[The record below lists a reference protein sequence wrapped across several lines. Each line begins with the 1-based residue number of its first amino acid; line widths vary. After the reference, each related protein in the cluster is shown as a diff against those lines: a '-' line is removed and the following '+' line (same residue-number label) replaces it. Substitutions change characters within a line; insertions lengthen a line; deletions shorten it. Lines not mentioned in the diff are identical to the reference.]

1 MSRRRSDAALE
12 FDAIAIEG
20 GLLPA
25 EWLAKVAAV
34 QAPHQ
39 SAADYGIPK
48 GLNLRD
54 ELGRYWRIAEAH
66 WKDFSASRAAAA
78 DPRALTSRFVCS
90 LLREVFGMTDLV
102 APTAPEII
110 GERSY
115 PLSAIACGGR
125 LPLVITASTLRL
137 EDRDRSFGDVGR
149 QRSAFGL
156 LQEYLNTAN
165 TALWGIA
172 ANGLVLRLVRDNYSL
187 TRPAWIEADVERIF
201 TEDRFADFSLLWML
215 VHASRFG
222 NADQLPQHCTLE
234 AWYAASREQGTRAR
248 EQLRGGVEEAL
259 RALGQGFLA
268 ETGNAAL
275 RERLASGA
283 LTPIGYYQQLLRL
296 VYRLIFLLTIEE
308 RGLLHPLDADPK
320 AVHLYEEGYS
330 LRRLRERARR
340 RRAWDRHADLWQ
352 ALTPV
357 FAGLAVGQPLLALPA
372 LGGLFAIDQ
381 CPDLDSEQLGNR
393 ALLAAVAKLAWMHSD
408 GSLTRI
414 NWRDMGPEELG
425 SIYESLLELVPL
437 IGADARRF
445 DFAKGAETKGNARKT
460 SGSYYT
466 PDPLVQELLNSALE
480 PVIQQRIAG
489 TSDTQAALL
498 SITVCDPACGSGH
511 FLLAAARRLASRL
524 AQLRAQGTPSGDDY
538 RHALRD
544 VITHCIYGVDLN
556 SMALELARMSLWL
569 EAMTPDK
576 SLGFL
581 DHHLQCGDA
590 LLGVLDPAILDH
602 GLPDDAFDALTG
614 DDKKLASEA
623 KKQNKQERESWQRAL
638 STGDLFRAEHLAERT
653 AAVEQLADDDLAA
666 YATKQNAW
674 EAARED
680 AAASRLARLADLYV
694 GAFLLPK
701 TVDQKERL
709 PSSKHLWA
717 VANGEPEPSLAHV
730 EAAARGACAKAKVLH
745 WWVAFPHIAQQ
756 GGFAV
761 LLGNPPWERIKL
773 QEEEFFA
780 ARNPLVTEAINKA
793 ERARRIE
800 WLRHGR
806 LQQTLDGEP
815 LNNQPPS
822 TNEQAQY
829 REFAQAKRTAEAAS
843 RFVHAKG
850 GRYPL
855 TGIGDVDTYA
865 LFAETFTRLRNETGR
880 AGIIVKSGIG
890 TDDTYKGFFQYLT
903 QSKLLV
909 SFIGFDNAKRIFP
922 SVHPDTPF
930 ALVTIG
936 QSENAAVL
944 RHYILVMEELAD
956 TRRQFTLTREEFAL
970 INPNTR
976 TCPIFRS
983 QRDAELTKKLY
994 RQTPVLIREEVKD
1007 ETAKVIEP
1015 EVNPWR
1021 IRFQT
1026 MFHMSN
1032 DSGLFLTRP
1041 EQSTNPTLPLYE
1053 AKMIHQFDHRW
1064 ASYVATAGAL
1074 DNAETADVSDV
1085 QKTDP
1090 AFIARPRYWVEERE
1104 VLARIARVPSSVRRN
1119 WLALRNA
1126 TEPSEKEEARQALWL
1141 ALAGW
1146 IAGELFRRIAGPPS
1160 PDGSYNDGQML
1171 RGSQEA
1177 ERRLN
1182 ADYPACAVTLREAKI
1197 IRKKAI
1203 AEFSKWAQQDVDV
1216 PLSDDELSTLK
1227 SFSAQTP
1234 SETRDGMLHAELDAW
1249 MDRRSPRWL
1258 MGWRDITNATNERT
1272 VIASVIPR
1280 AGVGNNLPLMLF
1292 GARLDARR
1300 AAALLGN
1307 LCSLVLDFVARHK
1320 VGGTHLNYFI
1330 YKQLPVLPPDRYTEV
1345 DLDFI
1350 VPRILELTYTAH
1362 DLAAWAAELGYTG
1375 APFPWNPDRRAQLRA
1390 ELDAYYARLY
1400 GLDEIELRYILD
1412 PADVMGDG
1420 YPSETFRVLRS
1431 NELRQYGEFRESSG
1445 SPLRLAAQ
1453 NGDKVRD
1460 YVHYRTQHLVLN
1472 AFRQHISVARVP
1484 VPVREEP
1491 SPLALE
1497 LSSLPNRAWERP
1509 RQNDHAEVGAMMV
1522 ALLKTMDR
1530 PLSARQVRLAAV
1542 FALTPRLLTPLLDER
1557 QASEWRRLVGDEA
1570 VPLVGNAAGLASSAS
1585 GHWGAAVRFARANGY
1600 FVEDTVAGTW
1610 APGAG
1615 LDAFPTGGWP
1625 DGRAQVVLSF
1635 VQQQAQSLDGVIR
1648 RLPADAEQ
1656 WIHAAA

>member
-1 MSRRRSDAALE
+1 MSRRRNDAAME

-25 EWLAKVAAV
+25 EWLAKVAAL

-66 WKDFSASRAAAA
+66 WKDFSAARATAS
-78 DPRALTSRFVCS
+78 DPRALTSRFVLN
-90 LLREVFGMTDLV
+90 LLREVFGVTDLV
-102 APTAPEII
+102 VATGPEVVK
-110 GERSY
+110 ERSY
-115 PLSAIACGGR
+115 PLSATACGGR
-125 LPLVITASTLRL
+125 LPLVIAASRLRL
-137 EDRDRSFGDVGR
+137 EDRDRSFGDAGR
-149 QRSAFGL
+149 TRSAFGL
-156 LQEYLNTAN
+156 LQDYLNTADA
-165 TALWGIA
+165 ALWGIA
-172 ANGLVLRLVRDNYSL
+172 SNGVVLRLVRDNYSL
-187 TRPAWIEADVERIF
+187 TRPAWIEADLERIF
-201 TEDRFADFSLLWML
+201 TEDRFADFSLLWLL

-222 NADQLPQHCTLE
+222 SGEQLPQHCALE

-268 ETGNAAL
+268 ETANTAL
-275 RERLASGA
+275 RQRLASGA

-308 RGLLHPLDADPK
+308 RGLLHPHDADPQ
-320 AVHLYEEGYS
+320 AVRLYEEGYS

-352 ALTPV
+352 ALKPV

-372 LGGLFAIDQ
+372 LGGLFGTDQ
-381 CPDLDSEQLGNR
+381 CSDLDGAQLGNR

-425 SIYESLLELVPL
+425 SIYESLLELVPI

-489 TSDTQAALL
+489 ASDPQAALL
-498 SITVCDPACGSGH
+498 SVTVCDPACGSGH

-556 SMALELARMSLWL
+556 PMALELARMSLWL

-590 LLGVLDPAILDH
+590 LLGVLNPSILDH

-614 DDKKLASEA
+614 DDKKLAAEA

-666 YATKQNAW
+666 YAAKQNAW
-674 EAARED
+674 QTARGD

-701 TVDQKERL
+701 TADQKESL
-709 PSSKHLWA
+709 PSSRHLWA
-717 VANGEPEPSLAHV
+717 VANNEPESSLARV
-730 EAAARGACAKAKVLH
+730 ETAARAACAQAKVLH

-761 LLGNPPWERIKL
+761 MLGNPPWERIKL

-780 ARNPLVTEAINKA
+780 ARSPLVAEAINKA

-800 WLRHGR
+800 WLRLGR
-806 LQQTLDGEP
+806 LQQMLDGETQNDQ
-815 LNNQPPS
+815 LPS
-822 TNEQAQY
+822 ANEQALH
-829 REFAQAKRTAEAAS
+829 REFEQAKRTAEATS
-843 RFVHAKG
+843 RFVHAQG

-865 LFAETFTRLRNETGR
+865 LFAETFVGLRNAAGR

-890 TDDTYKGFFQYLT
+890 TDDTYKGFFQRVT

-936 QSENAAVL
+936 HTEDAAVL
-944 RHYILVMEELAD
+944 RHYILAMEELAD
-956 TRRQFTLTREEFAL
+956 IRRRFTLTPEEFAL

-976 TCPIFRS
+976 TCPVFRS

-994 RQTPVLIREEVKD
+994 RQAPVLIREEVKN
-1007 ETAKVIEP
+1007 EAGEVIAP
-1015 EVNPWR
+1015 EVNPWG

-1032 DSGLFLTRP
+1032 DSGLFQTRP
-1041 EQSTNPTLPLYE
+1041 EKSAHPTLPLYE

-1064 ASYVATAGAL
+1064 ASYAPSAAGS
-1074 DNAETADVSDV
+1074 DDAETADVSDA
-1085 QKTDP
+1085 QKAELGFTV
-1090 AFIARPRYWVEERE
+1090 RPRYWVQERE
-1104 VLARIARVPSSVRRN
+1104 VLARIARVPASVRKN
-1119 WLALRNA
+1119 WLALHKA
-1126 TEPSEKEEARQALWL
+1126 SVPSEREGARQALWL
-1141 ALAGW
+1141 ALAAW
-1146 IAGELFRRIAGPPS
+1146 IAGELFRRVAGPPS
-1160 PDGSYNDGQML
+1160 ADGSYSDGQKL
-1171 RGSQEA
+1171 RAAQEA

-1182 ADYPACAVTLREAKI
+1182 ADYPACAGALREAKI
-1197 IRKKAI
+1197 TRKKAVS
-1203 AEFSKWAQQDVDV
+1203 EFAKWAQQEADV
-1216 PLSDDELSTLK
+1216 PLSDDELATLK

-1234 SETRDGMLHAELDAW
+1234 GEARDGALHAELDAW

-1292 GARLDARR
+1292 GANLEARK

-1330 YKQLPVLPPDRYTEV
+1330 YKQLPILSPDRYSQV

-1350 VPRILELTYTAH
+1350 VPRVLELTYTAH
-1362 DLAAWAAELGYTG
+1362 DLVHWAADLGHTG
-1375 APFPWNPDRRAQLRA
+1375 APFPWNPDRRAELRA
-1390 ELDAYYARLY
+1390 ELDAHYARLY
-1400 GLDEIELRYILD
+1400 GLDEHELRYILD
-1412 PADVMGDG
+1412 PADVMGED
-1420 YPSETFRVLRS
+1420 YPSETFRVLKQ
-1431 NELRQYGEFRESSG
+1431 NELRAFNE
-1445 SPLRLAAQ
+1445 
-1453 NGDKVRD
+1453 
-1460 YVHYRTQHLVLN
+1460 YRTRTLVLE
-1472 AFRQHISVARVP
+1472 AFKTQSAAAP
-1484 VPVREEP
+1484 VY
-1491 SPLALE
+1491 
-1497 LSSLPNRAWERP
+1497 
-1509 RQNDHAEVGAMMV
+1509 
-1522 ALLKTMDR
+1522 
-1530 PLSARQVRLAAV
+1530 SATQ
-1542 FALTPRLLTPLLDER
+1542 
-1557 QASEWRRLVGDEA
+1557 
-1570 VPLVGNAAGLASSAS
+1570 
-1585 GHWGAAVRFARANGY
+1585 
-1600 FVEDTVAGTW
+1600 
-1610 APGAG
+1610 
-1615 LDAFPTGGWP
+1615 
-1625 DGRAQVVLSF
+1625 
-1635 VQQQAQSLDGVIR
+1635 GVIR
-1648 RLPADAEQ
+1648 SDAEARYAGLVMALIRNASAALERHQLDQALLWLASPSLAKQRLPDD
-1656 WIHAAA
+1656 AAARLEALISGLGAVTQVNMGSRLDDLLRATESAGGIRVQGSRLLAGTAALPTWIFTTPEAVELAKLLDQALRTQMPAADTGVSASEPAIHRA

>member
-1 MSRRRSDAALE
+1 MSRRRNDAALE

-25 EWLAKVAAV
+25 EWLAKIAGL

-66 WKDFSASRAAAA
+66 WKDFSAARAAAS
-78 DPRALTSRFVCS
+78 DHRALTSRFVVN
-90 LLREVFGMTDLV
+90 LLREVFGVTDLV
-102 APTAPEII
+102 LATAPAVI

-115 PLSAIACGGR
+115 PLSAVACGGR
-125 LPLVITASTLRL
+125 LPLVIAACNSRL
-137 EDRDRSFGDVGR
+137 EDRDRAFGDVGR

-156 LQEYLNTAN
+156 LQDYLNTAD

-172 ANGLVLRLVRDNYSL
+172 SNGLVLRLVRDNYSL
-187 TRPAWIEADVERIF
+187 TRPAWIEADLERIF
-201 TEDRFADFSLLWML
+201 TEDRFADFSLLWLLMQ
-215 VHASRFG
+215 ASRFG
-222 NADQLPQHCTLE
+222 NGEQLAQHCALE

-259 RALGQGFLA
+259 LALGQGFLS
-268 ETGNAAL
+268 ETTNNPL
-275 RERLASGA
+275 SQRLANGA

-308 RGLLHPLDADPK
+308 RGLLHPHDSDPQ
-320 AVHLYEEGYS
+320 VVRLYEEGYS

-352 ALTPV
+352 ALKPV
-357 FAGLAVGQPLLALPA
+357 FAGLATGQPLLALPA
-372 LGGLFAIDQ
+372 LGGLFAVDQ
-381 CPDLDSEQLGNR
+381 CPDLDTAQLGNR
-393 ALLAAVAKLAWMHSD
+393 ALLAAVAKLAWMYSD
-408 GSLTRI
+408 SSLTRI

-425 SIYESLLELVPL
+425 SIYESLLELVPT
-437 IGADARRF
+437 ITADARRF
-445 DFAKGAETKGNARKT
+445 TFAKGAETKGNARKT

-480 PVIQQRIAG
+480 PVIQQRISGAA
-489 TSDTQAALL
+489 DPQAALL

-544 VITHCIYGVDLN
+544 VVTHCIYGVDLN
-556 SMALELARMSLWL
+556 PMALELARMSLWL

-602 GLPDDAFDALTG
+602 GLPDDAFEVLTG

-638 STGDLFRAEHLAERT
+638 STGDLFRAEHLADRT

-666 YATKQNAW
+666 YAAKRNAW
-674 EAARED
+674 QAARGD
-680 AAASRLARLADLYV
+680 ATASRLARLADLYV

-701 TVDQKERL
+701 TADHKDGL

-717 VANGEPEPSLAHV
+717 VANDEAEPSLPRA
-730 EAAARGACAKAKVLH
+730 ETAARTVCAQAKVLH
-745 WWVAFPHIAQQ
+745 WWVAFPHIAHQ

-761 LLGNPPWERIKL
+761 MLGNPPWERIKL

-780 ARNPLVTEAINKA
+780 ARSPLVAEAINKA

-800 WLRHGR
+800 WLRQGR

-815 LNNQPPS
+815 QGNQPPS
-822 TNEQAQY
+822 AQEQALH
-829 REFAQAKRTAEAAS
+829 REFEQAKRVAEATS
-843 RFVHAKG
+843 RFVHAEG

-865 LFAETFTRLRNETGR
+865 LFAETFIRLRNESGR

-890 TDDTYKGFFQYLT
+890 TDDTYKGFFQHVT

-930 ALVTIG
+930 ALVTVG
-936 QSENAAVL
+936 QTNNAAVL
-944 RHYILVMEELAD
+944 RHYILAMEELAD
-956 TRRQFTLTREEFAL
+956 PRRQFTLTPEEFAL

-976 TCPIFRS
+976 TCPVFRS

-994 RQTPVLIREEVKD
+994 RQAPVLIREEVKN
-1007 ETAKVIEP
+1007 EAGEVIEP
-1015 EVNPWR
+1015 EVNSWS

-1032 DSGLFLTRP
+1032 DSGLFLTAP
-1041 EQSTNPTLPLYE
+1041 EQSVNSVLPLYE

-1064 ASYVATAGAL
+1064 ATYTDAARS
-1074 DNAETADVSDV
+1074 DDAETVDASDA
-1085 QKTDP
+1085 QKIDP
-1090 AFIARPRYWVEERE
+1090 AFIVRPRYWVEDRE
-1104 VLARIARVPSSVRRN
+1104 VLARIARVPSSVRKH
-1119 WLALRNA
+1119 WLAIHKAEEVAER
-1126 TEPSEKEEARQALWL
+1126 SEARQALWL
-1141 ALAGW
+1141 ALAAW
-1146 IAGELFRRIAGPPS
+1146 IAGELFRRVAGQPQA
-1160 PDGSYNDGQML
+1160 DGSFSDGQKL
-1171 RGSQEA
+1171 RAAPEV
-1177 ERRLN
+1177 ERRLG
-1182 ADYPACAVTLREAKI
+1182 ADYPACAAALRESKI
-1197 IRKKAI
+1197 TRKKAVT
-1203 AEFSKWAQQDVDV
+1203 EFAKWAQQDADV
-1216 PLSDDELSTLK
+1216 PLSDDELATLK
-1227 SFSAQTP
+1227 SFSAIAP
-1234 SETRDGMLHAELDAW
+1234 SEACERELHAELDVW

-1280 AGVGNNLPLMLF
+1280 VGVGNKIPLFMF
-1292 GARLDARR
+1292 ASRVSARY
-1300 AAALLGN
+1300 AAALLAN
-1307 LCSLVLDFVARHK
+1307 LSSLVLDFVARQK
-1320 VGGTHLNYFI
+1320 IGGTTLNYF
-1330 YKQLPVLPPDRYTEV
+1330 YMKQFPILPPDRYGQG

-1350 VPRILELTYTAH
+1350 VPRVLELTYTAH
-1362 DLAAWAAELGYTG
+1362 DLAAWAADLGYTG
-1375 APFPWNPDRRAQLRA
+1375 APFPWNPERRAQLRA
-1390 ELDAYYARLY
+1390 ELDDYYALLY
-1400 GLDEIELRYILD
+1400 GLDEGELRYILD
-1412 PADVMGDG
+1412 PADVMGED
-1420 YPSETFRVLRS
+1420 YPSETFRVLKH
-1431 NELRQYGEFRESSG
+1431 NELRAFNE
-1445 SPLRLAAQ
+1445 
-1453 NGDKVRD
+1453 
-1460 YVHYRTQHLVLN
+1460 YRTRTLVLE
-1472 AFRQHISVARVP
+1472 AFKTRSVAAP
-1484 VPVREEP
+1484 
-1491 SPLALE
+1491 AY
-1497 LSSLPNRAWERP
+1497 
-1509 RQNDHAEVGAMMV
+1509 
-1522 ALLKTMDR
+1522 
-1530 PLSARQVRLAAV
+1530 SATQ
-1542 FALTPRLLTPLLDER
+1542 
-1557 QASEWRRLVGDEA
+1557 
-1570 VPLVGNAAGLASSAS
+1570 
-1585 GHWGAAVRFARANGY
+1585 
-1600 FVEDTVAGTW
+1600 
-1610 APGAG
+1610 
-1615 LDAFPTGGWP
+1615 
-1625 DGRAQVVLSF
+1625 
-1635 VQQQAQSLDGVIR
+1635 GVIR
-1648 RLPADAEQ
+1648 SEAEARYAGVVMALVRDASAALERHQLDQALLWLASPTLAKQRLPADAAARLEALISGLGTVTQVNLGSRLDDLLRAAESAGGIRVQGSRLLAGTAALPAWIVTTPDAGELAKLLDRALRAQVPAADVGVSASEQ
-1656 WIHAAA
+1656 ANRRA